1 MPVLPLSSTAARP
14 RVPSVAAR
22 WIGAAVA
29 AIALVAT
36 FAFGGSTAH
45 AQNPPAAHDPIG
57 KINSVDGAK
66 HSVTFVGWAFDPDAP
81 AHNATVLGV
90 VDGRIV
96 AHSATDIVRPNV
108 IRKHHTGRTPGYE
121 LSVPVPTGQHTACL
135 AVRDMG
141 RGITRVLRCV
151 TVPLGTRLSSGQLA
165 LHSPSGR
172 YAAAAASSSAM
183 TVTGF
188 AKDPDMLRRRVT
200 VVLYVDGV
208 STATAMTRRA
218 TDAQVAAGASP
229 YGAFNITVPVAY
241 GAHLGCIWLVNVGL
255 GSNSSLGCAAVD
267 TRGPAA
273 SGPVKR
279 SPIRQTATD
288 KALRQVGKP
297 YVWGAEGP
305 KSFDCSGLVMWSYHK
320 AGVSTPRVA
329 ADQFRAAKLIPASR
343 AARGD
348 LVFYHDSLGHVY
360 HVGIYLSPGR
370 SVAAIDEAEGV
381 DYQTIY
387 TGSYATY
394 GSFTHS

>member
-1 MPVLPLSSTAARP
+1 V
-14 RVPSVAAR
+14 
-22 WIGAAVA
+22 
-29 AIALVAT
+29 
-36 FAFGGSTAH
+36 
-45 AQNPPAAHDPIG
+45 G
-57 KINSVDGAK
+57 KINNVQPAK
-66 HSVTFVGWAFDPDAP
+66 HAVAFVGWAFDPDSP
-81 AHNATVLGV
+81 GSNATVLGV
-90 VDGRIV
+90 VDGRVV
-96 AHSATDIVRPNV
+96 AQGRTNVVRPNV
-108 IRKHHTGRTPGYE
+108 IKKHHTGKTPGFE
-121 LSVPVPTGQHTACL
+121 LSVPVPAGQHTACL

-141 RGITRVLRCV
+141 KGITHVLRCV
-151 TVPLGTRLSSGQLA
+151 AVPLGTRLTSSQAA
-165 LHSPSGR
+165 LHSPSGQ
-172 YAAAAASSSAM
+172 YTSAGAKSSAM

-208 STATAMTRRA
+208 SSATVTTRHA
-218 TDAQVAAGASP
+218 TDAQVAAGSAP
-229 YGAFNITVPVAY
+229 FGAFNITVPVAY
-241 GAHLGCIWLVNVGL
+241 GAHLGCIWLVNVGF

-273 SGPVKR
+273 TGPVKR

-288 KALRQVGKP
+288 KALRQIGKP

-305 KSFDCSGLVMWSYHK
+305 KTFDCSGLVMWSYHK
-320 AGVSTPRVA
+320 AGVTTPRVA

-387 TGSYATY
+387 TDSYATY